1 MIKPSRKIFGVPV
14 SRRAGVT
21 LTELMIAVSVLTI
34 GVISSMGAFKYI
46 NKAMLQS
53 RIKTIA
59 TNLAQEKMEVLRN
72 KPYFQLLVTTATA
85 VSTGYSPNFTYDTE
99 NYPPQTITLWGLP
112 ALTRVVNIDYVS
124 LSGSVVTALPYT
136 SNDTGMKR
144 ITVIVSWTDA
154 SGTKQRVRL
163 DSYFE
168 NPTAAVLSAGF
179 TGTVSNVSGGAAV
192 GNALVQV
199 QGAPKW
205 RGYSDPVTG
214 VYRFQVAPGTYTLV
228 CSTQGYFPDTSST
241 LYVAAGAYTTKDF
254 ALNKIATGTISGMAY
269 VRDHLV
275 ISQVVGSSI
284 NTSGE
289 YQEWVELYNPTTW
302 TWTMA
307 TGLGTAADTGANQK
321 FIIVYEEMDLPSP
334 VETFPKFN
342 YRTATM
348 APGTY
353 FLFANTGTVSAAGVN
368 IQADAVYGDDW
379 NFNDM
384 DDIIL
389 TGSPS
394 PAGTVIMGDITI
406 MQEYDKV
413 GWDATG
419 NGNANKRLCTNYEG
433 NAIVQGVGL
442 QVGEEY
448 TRRTS
453 ASGITAGSGRCYD
466 TENNE
471 NDFMDSQPVTSLPH
485 NSSSAETC
493 DTGTPAEGA
502 VVSVNDGLSATA
514 LASSTGYF
522 LVTNVATSA
531 VLNIS
536 SSWEV
541 MITSVSTY
549 TVFNS
554 SSGVVITA
562 GSNKNIG
569 TIFLSTTISGG
580 VASGYVYGSGVDQ
593 NRPLP
598 SIKVGSSGGTT
609 VVTNSQ
615 GFYRLYLGT
624 GTVVITANYGLENGS
639 YQSEDAEV
647 TLSDGVITDVT
658 DFHLAQ
664 SGTIKGYVT
673 AGTGALPN
681 IIVQA
686 TNGGAVYED
695 TSDSTGNYYI
705 SAATSSVAYTVTPV
719 LDALQ
724 SYTTLPTSPLTVT
737 LATPG
742 GTVFS
747 GTITVVGAMGTIAG
761 TVVASTVS
769 VTTGVLVVASTIAV
783 TDPLTTF
790 TAADLLALPVYY
802 SASSQADGSYSLDVR
817 ASTSMPYFLRAFY
830 PIVNA
835 NSGSVTYTSRDFSSV
850 WVSSAGTTTTRNFV
864 W

>member
-1 MIKPSRKIFGVPV
+1 MKKPSRKISGVPAC
-14 SRRAGVT
+14 RRAGVT
-21 LTELMIAVSVLTI
+21 LTELMIAVSILTI

-46 NKAMLQS
+46 NRSMLQS

-99 NYPPQTITLWGLP
+99 NYPPQTITLWGMP
-112 ALTRVVNIDYVS
+112 ALTRVVKVDYVS
-124 LSGSVVTALPYT
+124 LSGSVATVLPYN

-154 SGTKQRVRL
+154 GGTKQKVRL
-163 DSYFE
+163 DSYYE

-179 TGTVSNVSGGAAV
+179 TGAVTNVSGGAAV
-192 GNALVQV
+192 GNALIQV

-228 CSTQGYFPDTSST
+228 CSTQGYFPETSST
-241 LYVAAGAYTTKDF
+241 LYVAAGNYTTRDF

-269 VRDHLV
+269 IRNHLV
-275 ISQVVGSSI
+275 ISQVVGSSV
-284 NTSGE
+284 NNQGYS
-289 YQEWVELYNPTTW
+289 QEWVEVYNPTTW

-307 TGLGTAADTGANQK
+307 TGLGNTGAFPGNAV
-321 FIIVYEEMDLPSP
+321 FIFMYQEEGES
-334 VETFPKFN
+334 EIFPHFD
-342 YRTATM
+342 YRTTTL
-348 APGTY
+348 APDSY
-353 FLFANTGTVSAAGVN
+353 FLFANTGTISAVGVN
-368 IQADAVYGDDW
+368 RAADAVYNKAEDW
-379 NFNDM
+379 DFTEMEDV
-384 DDIIL
+384 IK

-394 PAGTVIMGDITI
+394 SAGQIIMGDVTA
-406 MQEYDKV
+406 MQEYDIV
-413 GWDATG
+413 GWDATSNG
-419 NGNANKRLCTNYEG
+419 NGAKQTASKYET
-433 NAIVQGVGL
+433 NAIVQGIGL
-442 QVGEEY
+442 EVGEGY
-448 TRRTS
+448 TRGSS
-453 ASGITAGSGRCYD
+453 ASGVTSGQGRCYD
-466 TENNE
+466 SFNNE
-471 NDFMDSQPVTSLPH
+471 NDFFDARPLPYPPH
-485 NSSSAETC
+485 NSSDTETC
-493 DTGTPAEGA
+493 GTGSPAAGA
-502 VVSVNDGLSATA
+502 IVNVNDGLSASA

-522 LVTNVATSA
+522 LVANVATSA
-531 VLNIS
+531 VLNTS

-541 MITSVSTY
+541 MVTSYS
-549 TVFNS
+549 VFNS
-554 SSGVVITA
+554 SAGLVITA
-562 GSNKNIG
+562 GANKDVGAIL
-569 TIFLSTTISGG
+569 LSTAISGG

-598 SIKVGSSGGTT
+598 SIKVGSAGTT
-609 VVTNSQ
+609 VLTNSQ
-615 GFYRLYLGT
+615 GYYMLFLGT
-624 GTVVITANYGLENGS
+624 GTAVVTANYGLDNGS
-639 YQSEDAEV
+639 YQSADAEL
-647 TLSDGVITDVT
+647 TLSEGVITDVP

-664 SGTIKGYVT
+664 AGTIKGYVT

-705 SAATSSVAYTVTPV
+705 SAATSSVVYTVTPV

-769 VTTGVLVVASTIAV
+769 ITTGVLVVASTVAV
-783 TDPLTTF
+783 TNPLITF

-817 ASTSMPYFLRAFY
+817 SSTSMPYYLRAFY

-835 NSGSVTYTSRDFSSV
+835 NSGAVTYTSRDYSSV

>member
-1 MIKPSRKIFGVPV
+1 MKRSSRKIFGVPV
-14 SRRAGVT
+14 VRRAGVT
-21 LTELMIAVSVLTI
+21 LTELMIAVSILTI

-46 NKAMLQS
+46 NRAMLQS
-53 RIKTIA
+53 RVKTIA

-72 KPYFQLLVTTATA
+72 KPYFQLLVTTATD
-85 VSTGYSPNFTYDTE
+85 VSTGYETNFAFDTE

-112 ALTRVVNIDYVS
+112 ALTRVVKVDYVS
-124 LSGSVVTALPYT
+124 LSGSVATVLPYN

-144 ITVIVSWTDA
+144 VTVIVMWTD
-154 SGTKQRVRL
+154 SYGVPKKVRL
-163 DSYFE
+163 DSYYE

-199 QGAPKW
+199 QGSPKW
-205 RGYSDPVTG
+205 RGYSDPATG

-241 LYVAAGAYTTKDF
+241 LYVAAGNYTTKNF
-254 ALNKIATGTISGMAY
+254 SLNKIATGTISGMAY
-269 VRDHLV
+269 IRDHLV

-289 YQEWVELYNPTTW
+289 YQEWVEVYNPTTW

-307 TGLGTAADTGANQK
+307 TGLGTGGGTGSNSI
-321 FIIVYEEMDLPSP
+321 FIFVYVESGESDL
-334 VETFPKFN
+334 FPHFD
-342 YRTATM
+342 YRATTL
-348 APGTY
+348 APNSY
-353 FLFANTGTVSAAGVN
+353 FLFANTGTITAAG
-368 IQADAVYGDDW
+368 IIKTADAVYNKGEDW
-379 NFNDM
+379 NFTEM
-384 DDIIL
+384 DDVIK
-389 TGSPS
+389 TGNPS
-394 PAGTVIMGDITI
+394 SAGHIVMGDITA
-406 MQEYDKV
+406 MQEYDIV
-413 GWDATG
+413 GWDATSNG
-419 NGNANKRLCTNYEG
+419 NGAKQTAQNFEG
-433 NAIVQGVGL
+433 NAIEQTIGF
-442 QVGEEY
+442 QEGEEY
-448 TRRTS
+448 TRKTN
-453 ASGITAGSGRCYD
+453 SGGVTAGQGRCYD
-466 TENNE
+466 SYNNE
-471 NDFMDSQPVTSLPH
+471 NDFVDTNPIISQPH
-485 NSSSAETC
+485 NSSETESC
-493 DTGTPAEGA
+493 GTGSPAAGA
-502 VVSVNDGLSATA
+502 IVTVNDGLSATA
-514 LASSTGYF
+514 VASSTGYF

-531 VLNIS
+531 VLNTS

-541 MITSVSTY
+541 MVTSY

-554 SSGVVITA
+554 SAGLVITA
-562 GSNKNIG
+562 GSNKDAGSIL
-569 TIFLSTTISGG
+569 LSTAISGG
-580 VASGYVYGSGVDQ
+580 IASGYVYGSGVDQ
-593 NRPLP
+593 NRPLA
-598 SIKVGSSGGTT
+598 SIKVGSSGTT
-609 VVTNSQ
+609 VLTNSQ
-615 GFYRLYLGT
+615 GYYRLYLGT
-624 GTVVITANYGLENGS
+624 GTAVVTANYGLDNGS
-639 YQSEDAEV
+639 YQSADEIV
-647 TLSDGVITDVT
+647 TLDEGVITGVP

-686 TNGGAVYED
+686 TNGGAIYED

-724 SYTTLPTSPLTVT
+724 SYTTLPTDPLTVT

-747 GTITVVGAMGTIAG
+747 GTITVVGALGTIAG

-769 VTTGVLVVASTIAV
+769 VTTGVLVVASTVAV

-817 ASTSMPYFLRAFY
+817 SSTSMPYYLRAFY

-835 NSGSVTYTSRDFSSV
+835 NSGAVTYTSREFSSV

>member
-1 MIKPSRKIFGVPV
+1 MTKSSRKIFGVPV

-46 NKAMLQS
+46 NRAMLQS

-59 TNLAQEKMEVLRN
+59 TNLAQEKMEVLKN
-72 KPYFQLLVTTATA
+72 KPYFQLLVTTATD
-85 VSTGYSPNFTYDTE
+85 VSDGYDPNFIFDTE
-99 NYPPQTITLWGLP
+99 NYPPQTITLWGMP
-112 ALTRVVNIDYVS
+112 ALTRVVNVDYIS
-124 LSGSVVTALPYT
+124 LSGSVATALPYT

-144 ITVIVSWTDA
+144 ITVIVSWTD
-154 SGTKQRVRL
+154 STGTRQKVRL

-205 RGYSDPVTG
+205 RGYSDPATG

-228 CSTQGYFPDTSST
+228 CSTQGYFPDTSAT
-241 LYVAAGAYTTKDF
+241 LYVAAGSYTTKDF
-254 ALNKIATGTISGMAY
+254 SLNKIATGTISGMAY
-269 VRDHLV
+269 IRDHLV
-275 ISQVVGSSI
+275 ISQVVGSSV
-284 NTSGE
+284 NNGGF
-289 YQEWVELYNPTTW
+289 YQEWVEVYNPTTW

-307 TGLGTAADTGANQK
+307 TGLGTGGGTGSNSI
-321 FIIVYEEMDLPSP
+321 FIFVYIEAGEDDL
-334 VETFPKFN
+334 FPHFD
-342 YRTATM
+342 YRSVSL
-348 APGTY
+348 APDSY
-353 FLFANTGTVSAAGVN
+353 FLFANTGTITAAGVN
-368 IQADAVYGDDW
+368 KTADAVYNKGEDW
-379 NFNDM
+379 DFTEM
-384 DDIIL
+384 DDVIK
-389 TGSPS
+389 TGNPS
-394 PAGTVIMGDITI
+394 SAGHVVMGDITA
-406 MQEYDKV
+406 MQEYDIV
-413 GWDATG
+413 GWDATS
-419 NGNANKRLCTNYEG
+419 NGSGAKQNAQNFEG
-433 NAIVQGVGL
+433 NAIEQSIGFQL
-442 QVGEEY
+442 GEEY
-448 TRRTS
+448 TRGTS
-453 ASGITAGSGRCYD
+453 ASGVASGQGRCYD
-466 TENNE
+466 SHNNE
-471 NDFMDSQPVTSLPH
+471 NDFVDSPSVVNQPH
-485 NSSSAETC
+485 NTSDTETC
-493 DTGTPAEGA
+493 GTGSPAAGA
-502 VVSVNDGLSATA
+502 IVNVNDGLSASA

-531 VLNIS
+531 VLNTS

-541 MITSVSTY
+541 MITSY
-549 TVFNS
+549 TIFNS
-554 SSGVVITA
+554 SAGLVITS
-562 GSNKNIG
+562 GSNKNVGAIL
-569 TIFLSTTISGG
+569 LSTAISGG
-580 VASGYVYGSGVDQ
+580 IASGYVYGSGVDQ

-598 SIKVGSSGGTT
+598 SIKVGSSGTT

-615 GFYRLYLGT
+615 GYYRLFLGT
-624 GTVVITANYGLENGS
+624 GTAVVTANYGLENGS
-639 YQSEDAEV
+639 YQSADEIV
-647 TLSDGVITDVT
+647 TLDEGVITGVP

-686 TNGGAVYED
+686 TNGGAIYED

-705 SAATSSVAYTVTPV
+705 SAATSAVAYTVTPV

-724 SYTTLPTSPLTVT
+724 SYTSLPADPLTVT

-742 GTVFS
+742 STVFS

-769 VTTGVLVVASTIAV
+769 VTTGVLIVASTIAV
-783 TDPLTTF
+783 NDPLTTF
-790 TAADLLALPVYY
+790 TAANLLALPVYY
-802 SASSQADGSYSLDVR
+802 SASSQADGTYSLDVR
-817 ASTSMPYFLRAFY
+817 SSTSMPYYLRAFY
-830 PIVNA
+830 PVVNA
-835 NSGSVTYTSRDFSSV
+835 NSGAVTYTSRDYSSV